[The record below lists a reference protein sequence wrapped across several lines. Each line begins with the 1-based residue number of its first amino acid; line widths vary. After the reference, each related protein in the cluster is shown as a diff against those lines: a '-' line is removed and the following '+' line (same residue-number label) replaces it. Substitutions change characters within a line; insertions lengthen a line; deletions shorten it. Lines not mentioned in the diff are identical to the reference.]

1 MGMTRPGSCGHDHS
15 RDWRVESANSDVV
28 KERPVD
34 RSRRV
39 VLGERERESLPGIRG
54 MVAKRMPSYV

>member
-1 MGMTRPGSCGHDHS
+1 MKRPGSCGRDHS
-15 RDWRVESANSDVV
+15 RDWRVESANSDEV

-39 VLGERERESLPGIRG
+39 VLGERESLPGIRG
-54 MVAKRMPSYV
+54 MVAKRMPSFV